1 MKKSL
6 KITLIVLGV
15 LIGIIVLDTIQAK
28 VFNNSPILHI
38 REHINKCNEKDYIDK
53 GIIVNHYNFN
63 NEEKTLF
70 KSAKYDCNLRGYVY
84 NPDSFK

>member
-6 KITLIVLGV
+6 KIFLIVLGV
-15 LIGIIVLDTIQAK
+15 LIGVIAIDTIKAI

-53 GIIVNHYNFN
+53 GIIVNHYNCN
-63 NEEKTLF
+63 NESKTLF
-70 KSAKYDCNLRGYVY
+70 KNTKYNCMVCY
-84 NPDSFK
+84 NNK

>member
-15 LIGIIVLDTIQAK
+15 LVSVIALDTIQAK

-38 REHINKCNEKDYIDK
+38 REHINKCNKKDYIDK
-53 GIIVNHYNFN
+53 GIIVNHYSCN

-70 KSAKYDCNLRGYVY
+70 KRVKYDCMVCY
-84 NPDSFK
+84 